1 MKLSLLLTSGLMAG
15 LLAGALR
22 AEENS
27 TQLKFS
33 DPSKPGTLKVNLE
46 GGDLKIIGTEDA
58 TGITVVSDAKA
69 NSGRKRADGLRVLS
83 ASTSFSLTEKDNV
96 AVLDAGFGRRHGT
109 SSDYKITLPKNTAVI
124 VSNPYGETRCTDL
137 SGDVDVRS
145 SNGAVTLQDV
155 QAGASVETMN
165 GSIHVTVK
173 TLLPT
178 HALSFSSMNG
188 EIVIHLPGE
197 AKASLQLR
205 TQNGSILTDYDDKE
219 LVATSTADHGAPA
232 DESKLRDAVREA
244 AEAAREAARE
254 AREAVRD
261 TLGEGGHLPALP
273 SLPPL
278 PPLPPMTG
286 GQTVS
291 GVLHGGGTDVQA
303 TTMNGDVIVRKG

>member
-15 LLAGALR
+15 LLTGALR
-22 AEENS
+22 AEESS

-46 GGDLKIIGTEDA
+46 GGDLKIVGSAEA

-69 NSGRKRADGLRVLS
+69 NSGQKRSDGLRVLS

-96 AVLDAGFGRRHGT
+96 AVLEAGYGRRHGNT
-109 SSDYKITLPKNTAVI
+109 SSYKITLPKNTAVI
-124 VSNPYGETRCTDL
+124 VGNLYGDTSCVDL

-145 SNGAVTLQDV
+145 SIGAVTLNDV

-173 TLLPT
+173 TLLPA

-188 EIVIHLPGE
+188 EIVIHLPE
-197 AKASLQLR
+197 DAKANLQLR

-219 LVATSTADHGAPA
+219 LVATSTNDQVAPA

-244 AEAAREAARE
+244 AEATREAARR
-254 AREAVRD
+254 AREAVRES
-261 TLGEGGHLPALP
+261 LSEGGGHPAP
-273 SLPPL
+273 VPPL

-303 TTMNGDVIVRKG
+303 ATMNGDVTVRKG